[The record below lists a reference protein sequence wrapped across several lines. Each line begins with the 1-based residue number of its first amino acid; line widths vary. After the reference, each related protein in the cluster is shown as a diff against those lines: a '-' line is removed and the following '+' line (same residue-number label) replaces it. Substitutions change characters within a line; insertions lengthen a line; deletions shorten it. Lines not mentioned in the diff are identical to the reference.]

1 MKAIG
6 YIRVSTDKQAQDGV
20 SLDNQRQQIENYC
33 RYKGIVLVQIVED
46 AGISG
51 GKNAAREG
59 FCALLDTVESREV
72 NALVIYSLERLSRD
86 MLTLLSFE
94 RLLSEYDL
102 ELHTVQG
109 AVDTSTPQGWMSF
122 AMNAFMGEMERRQ
135 VKYRTKAAMQYKKS
149 QSAVVG
155 SVPYGFSRDGEM
167 LIENSEEQAVI
178 ARVNTMYTNGLK
190 LADIARSLAA
200 SGIMTRTGKPFDHAQ
215 IKRIIKGYECSYHH
229 AQSEIG
235 GMIREF
241 LLKVA

>member
-6 YIRVSTDKQAQDGV
+6 YVRVSTDKQAQDGV
-20 SLDNQRQQIENYC
+20 SLDNQRAQIEAYC
-33 RYKGIVLVQIVED
+33 RYKGIELLQIVED

-59 FCALLDTVESREV
+59 FCALLDALETRSAD
-72 NALVIYSLERLSRD
+72 ALVIYSLERLSRD

-102 ELHTVQG
+102 ELHTIQG

-155 SVPYGFSRDGEM
+155 AVPYGFSREGER
-167 LIENSEEQAVI
+167 LVENAEEQAVI
-178 ARVNTMYTNGLK
+178 ARANTMHQNGMNLS
-190 LADIARSLAA
+190 DIARALDAA
-200 SGIMTRTGKPFDHAQ
+200 GIKTRNGKSFDHAQ
-215 IKRIIKGYECSYHH
+215 VKRIIKNYECSFHH
-229 AQSEIG
+229 KQTELG
-235 GMIREF
+235 GMIKEF